1 MAAVARRG
9 DGSTET
15 KAFPDKKAT
24 SLQVHNAQGEFIF
37 VTLHRGSWFLVH
49 MCESPWCAV
58 SGSFGGRP
66 VTKNQ
71 ARPTLS
77 CVSRATQLLLFL
89 LPPTHK
95 PLLG

>member
-1 MAAVARRG
+1 MGAVARRG
-9 DGSTET
+9 DGSTEM

-24 SLQVHNAQGEFIF
+24 SLQVRNAHGDFVF
-37 VTLHRGSWFLVH
+37 VTLHHRSRLTVH
-49 MCESPWCAV
+49 MCESPWCAA

-77 CVSRATQLLLFL
+77 CVSRAIQLLLFL
-89 LPPTHK
+89 QPPTHK